1 MIERIVSFLLYLV
14 FNKLESKVLIKGG
27 KHLRTIGRILIF
39 AAIFLFIGLYLGYNK
54 ENNDALVIEQKS
66 IPKVDE
72 SLEDDIE
79 EQNLSEGI
87 DQPQQGVASLLGKD
101 IDSLKGL
108 LGNPSRV
115 DLSAYGFHWWIF
127 NNQPDQYIQ
136 AGVLNGKVVT
146 AYGIGPAVDV
156 QPFKIGQHIEEI
168 FSMNVIEPEVTF
180 EHNGSSYKF
189 ELSEQ
194 DMNTRPVIKMGEYF
208 VQLYIDKFT
217 SSVSSI
223 RYMDKETIIKQRPY
237 EMVYRGTLVEP
248 PVLSEGDWVRIE
260 AGIEKQI
267 LDITNAI
274 RIRHELQLLEWDEK
288 TSEVAYAHSKDMAV
302 EDYFSHES
310 EKYGDLSKRLKSA
323 DILYEVAG
331 ENIAAN
337 YTDAPAVVEG
347 WLNSESHRE
356 ALLNEEFSHLGV
368 GVYQKH
374 YTQNFLKM
382 WKQQ

>member
-1 MIERIVSFLLYLV
+1 M
-14 FNKLESKVLIKGG
+14 
-27 KHLRTIGRILIF
+27 
-39 AAIFLFIGLYLGYNK
+39 GYNK
-54 ENNDALVIEQKS
+54 EENDDLVIEQKS
-66 IPKVDE
+66 TPKVDE
-72 SLEDDIE
+72 SLKKDIT
-79 EQNLSEGI
+79 EQNISEGI
-87 DQPQQGVASLLGKD
+87 EQPQQGVASLLGKD
-101 IDSLKGL
+101 IEGLKKI

-127 NNQPDQYIQ
+127 NNDPDQYIQ
-136 AGVLNGKVVT
+136 AGVLNDKVVT
-146 AYGIGPAVDV
+146 AYAIGPKVDV
-156 QPFKIGQHIEEI
+156 LPFKIGQPIEEI

-180 EHNGSSYKF
+180 EYNGSSYKF

-194 DMNTRPVIKMGEYF
+194 DMNTRPVIKMGDYF

-237 EMVYRGTLVEP
+237 EMVYRGTLIEP
-248 PVLSEGDWVRIE
+248 PVLSDGDWVRIE
-260 AGIEKQI
+260 AGLEKQI

-274 RIRHELQLLEWDEK
+274 RSRHELQLLEWDEK
-288 TSEVAYAHSKDMAV
+288 TAEVAYAHSKDMAI

-310 EKYGDLSKRLKSA
+310 EKYGDLSERLKA
-323 DILYEVAG
+323 AEILYEVAG

-356 ALLNEEFSHLGV
+356 ALLNEDFSHLGV

-382 WKQQ
+382 WNQQ

>member
-1 MIERIVSFLLYLV
+1 M
-14 FNKLESKVLIKGG
+14 
-27 KHLRTIGRILIF
+27 
-39 AAIFLFIGLYLGYNK
+39 GYNK
-54 ENNDALVIEQKS
+54 EENDGLVIEQKS
-66 IPKVDE
+66 TPKVDE
-72 SLEDDIE
+72 SLKKDIT
-79 EQNLSEGI
+79 EQNISEGI
-87 DQPQQGVASLLGKD
+87 EQPQQGVASLLGKD
-101 IDSLKGL
+101 IDGLKKI

-127 NNQPDQYIQ
+127 NNDPDQYIQ
-136 AGVLNGKVVT
+136 AGVLNDKVVT
-146 AYGIGPAVDV
+146 AYGIGPKVDV
-156 QPFKIGQHIEEI
+156 LPFKIGQPIEEI
-168 FSMNVIEPEVTF
+168 FSMNVIEQEVTF
-180 EHNGSSYKF
+180 EYNGSSYKF

-194 DMNTRPVIKMGEYF
+194 DMNTRPVIKMGDYF

-237 EMVYRGTLVEP
+237 EMVYRGTLIEP

-260 AGIEKQI
+260 AGLEKQI

-274 RIRHELQLLEWDEK
+274 RSRHELQLLEWDEK
-288 TSEVAYAHSKDMAV
+288 TAEVAYAHSKDMAI

-310 EKYGDLSKRLKSA
+310 EKYGDLSERLKAA

-356 ALLNEEFSHLGV
+356 ALLNEDFSHLGV

-382 WKQQ
+382 WNQQ

>member
-1 MIERIVSFLLYLV
+1 M
-14 FNKLESKVLIKGG
+14 
-27 KHLRTIGRILIF
+27 
-39 AAIFLFIGLYLGYNK
+39 GYNK
-54 ENNDALVIEQKS
+54 EENDGLVIEQKS
-66 IPKVDE
+66 TPKVDE
-72 SLEDDIE
+72 SLKKDIT
-79 EQNLSEGI
+79 EQNISEGI
-87 DQPQQGVASLLGKD
+87 EQPQQGVASLLGKD
-101 IDSLKGL
+101 IDGLKKI

-127 NNQPDQYIQ
+127 NNDPDQYIQ
-136 AGVLNGKVVT
+136 AGVLNDRVVT
-146 AYGIGPAVDV
+146 AYGIGPKVDV
-156 QPFKIGQHIEEI
+156 LPFKIGQPIEEI

-180 EHNGSSYKF
+180 EYNGSSYKF

-194 DMNTRPVIKMGEYF
+194 DMNTRPVIKMGDYF

-237 EMVYRGTLVEP
+237 EMVYRGTLIEP

-260 AGIEKQI
+260 AGLEKQI

-274 RIRHELQLLEWDEK
+274 RSRHELQLLEWDEK
-288 TSEVAYAHSKDMAV
+288 TAEVAYAHSKDMAI

-310 EKYGDLSKRLKSA
+310 EKYGDLSERLKAA

-356 ALLNEEFSHLGV
+356 ALLNEDFSHLGV

-382 WKQQ
+382 WNQQ

>member
-1 MIERIVSFLLYLV
+1 M
-14 FNKLESKVLIKGG
+14 
-27 KHLRTIGRILIF
+27 
-39 AAIFLFIGLYLGYNK
+39 GYNK
-54 ENNDALVIEQKS
+54 EENDGLVIEQKS
-66 IPKVDE
+66 TPKVDE
-72 SLEDDIE
+72 SLKKDIT
-79 EQNLSEGI
+79 EQNISEGI
-87 DQPQQGVASLLGKD
+87 EQPQQGVASLLGKD
-101 IDSLKGL
+101 IDGLKKI

-127 NNQPDQYIQ
+127 NNEPDQYIQ
-136 AGVLNGKVVT
+136 AGVLNDKVVT
-146 AYGIGPAVDV
+146 AYGIGPKVDV
-156 QPFKIGQHIEEI
+156 LPFKIGQPIEEI

-180 EHNGSSYKF
+180 EYNGSSYKF

-194 DMNTRPVIKMGEYF
+194 DMNTRPVIKMGDYF

-237 EMVYRGTLVEP
+237 EMVYRGTLIEP

-260 AGIEKQI
+260 AGLEKQI

-274 RIRHELQLLEWDEK
+274 RSRHELQLLEWDEK
-288 TSEVAYAHSKDMAV
+288 TAEVAYAHSKDMAI

-310 EKYGDLSKRLKSA
+310 EKYGDLSERLKAA

-356 ALLNEEFSHLGV
+356 ALLNEDFSHLGV

-382 WKQQ
+382 WNQQ

>member
-1 MIERIVSFLLYLV
+1 M
-14 FNKLESKVLIKGG
+14 
-27 KHLRTIGRILIF
+27 
-39 AAIFLFIGLYLGYNK
+39 GYNK
-54 ENNDALVIEQKS
+54 EENDDLVIEQKS
-66 IPKVDE
+66 TPKVDE
-72 SLEDDIE
+72 SLKKDIT
-79 EQNLSEGI
+79 EQNISEGI
-87 DQPQQGVASLLGKD
+87 EQPQQGVASLLGKD
-101 IDSLKGL
+101 IEGLKKI

-127 NNQPDQYIQ
+127 NNDPDQYIQ
-136 AGVLNGKVVT
+136 AGVLNDKVVT
-146 AYGIGPAVDV
+146 AYGIGPKVDV
-156 QPFKIGQHIEEI
+156 LPFKIGQPIEEI

-180 EHNGSSYKF
+180 EYNGSSYKF

-194 DMNTRPVIKMGEYF
+194 DMNTRPVIKMGDYF

-237 EMVYRGTLVEP
+237 EMVYRGTLIEP
-248 PVLSEGDWVRIE
+248 PMLSEGDWVRIE
-260 AGIEKQI
+260 AGQEKQI

-274 RIRHELQLLEWDEK
+274 RSRHELQLLEWDEK
-288 TSEVAYAHSKDMAV
+288 TAEVAYAHSKDMAI

-310 EKYGDLSKRLKSA
+310 EKYGDLSERLKA
-323 DILYEVAG
+323 AEILYEVAG

-356 ALLNEEFSHLGV
+356 ALLNEDFSHLGV

-382 WKQQ
+382 WNQQ

>member
-1 MIERIVSFLLYLV
+1 M
-14 FNKLESKVLIKGG
+14 
-27 KHLRTIGRILIF
+27 
-39 AAIFLFIGLYLGYNK
+39 GYNK
-54 ENNDALVIEQKS
+54 EENDDLVIEQKS
-66 IPKVDE
+66 TPKVDE
-72 SLEDDIE
+72 SLKKDIT
-79 EQNLSEGI
+79 EQNISEGI
-87 DQPQQGVASLLGKD
+87 EQPQQGVASLLGKD
-101 IDSLKGL
+101 IDGLKKI

-127 NNQPDQYIQ
+127 NNDPDQYIQ
-136 AGVLNGKVVT
+136 AGVLNDKVVT
-146 AYGIGPAVDV
+146 AYGIGPKVDV
-156 QPFKIGQHIEEI
+156 LPFKIGQPIEEI

-180 EHNGSSYKF
+180 EYNGSSYKF

-194 DMNTRPVIKMGEYF
+194 DMNTRPVIKMGDYF

-237 EMVYRGTLVEP
+237 EMVYRGTLIEP
-248 PVLSEGDWVRIE
+248 PMLSEGDWVRIE
-260 AGIEKQI
+260 AGQEKQI

-274 RIRHELQLLEWDEK
+274 RSRHELQLLEWDEK
-288 TSEVAYAHSKDMAV
+288 TAEVAYAHSKDMAI

-310 EKYGDLSKRLKSA
+310 EKYGDLSERLKAA

-356 ALLNEEFSHLGV
+356 ALLNEDFSHLGV

-382 WKQQ
+382 WNQQ

>member
-1 MIERIVSFLLYLV
+1 M
-14 FNKLESKVLIKGG
+14 
-27 KHLRTIGRILIF
+27 
-39 AAIFLFIGLYLGYNK
+39 GYNK
-54 ENNDALVIEQKS
+54 EENDDLVIEQKS
-66 IPKVDE
+66 TPKVDE
-72 SLEDDIE
+72 SLKKDIT
-79 EQNLSEGI
+79 EQNISEGI
-87 DQPQQGVASLLGKD
+87 EQPQQGVASLLGKD
-101 IDSLKGL
+101 IEGLKKI

-127 NNQPDQYIQ
+127 NNDPDQYIQ
-136 AGVLNGKVVT
+136 AGVLNDKVVT
-146 AYGIGPAVDV
+146 AYGIGPKVDV
-156 QPFKIGQHIEEI
+156 LPFKIGQPIEEI

-180 EHNGSSYKF
+180 EYNGSSYKF

-194 DMNTRPVIKMGEYF
+194 DMNTRPVIKMGDYF

-237 EMVYRGTLVEP
+237 EMVYRGTLIEP
-248 PVLSEGDWVRIE
+248 PMLSEGDWVRIE
-260 AGIEKQI
+260 AGQEKQI

-274 RIRHELQLLEWDEK
+274 RSRHELQLLEWDEK
-288 TSEVAYAHSKDMAV
+288 TAEVAYAHSKDMAI

-310 EKYGDLSKRLKSA
+310 EKYGDLSERLKAA

-356 ALLNEEFSHLGV
+356 ALLNEDFSHLGV

-382 WKQQ
+382 WNQQ

>member
-1 MIERIVSFLLYLV
+1 M
-14 FNKLESKVLIKGG
+14 
-27 KHLRTIGRILIF
+27 
-39 AAIFLFIGLYLGYNK
+39 GYNK
-54 ENNDALVIEQKS
+54 EENDDLVIEQKS
-66 IPKVDE
+66 TPKVDE
-72 SLEDDIE
+72 SLKKDIT
-79 EQNLSEGI
+79 EQNISEGI
-87 DQPQQGVASLLGKD
+87 EQPQQGVASLLGKD
-101 IDSLKGL
+101 IEGLKKI

-127 NNQPDQYIQ
+127 NNDPDQYIQ
-136 AGVLNGKVVT
+136 AGVLNDKVVT
-146 AYGIGPAVDV
+146 AYGIGPKVDV
-156 QPFKIGQHIEEI
+156 LPFKIGQPIEEI

-180 EHNGSSYKF
+180 EYNGSSYKF

-194 DMNTRPVIKMGEYF
+194 DMNTRPVIKMGDYF

-237 EMVYRGTLVEP
+237 EMVYRGRLIEP
-248 PVLSEGDWVRIE
+248 PMLSEGDWVRIE
-260 AGIEKQI
+260 AGQEKQI

-274 RIRHELQLLEWDEK
+274 RSRHELQLLEWDEK
-288 TSEVAYAHSKDMAV
+288 TAEVAYAHSKDMAI

-310 EKYGDLSKRLKSA
+310 EKYGDLSERLKAA

-356 ALLNEEFSHLGV
+356 ALLNEDFSHLGV

-382 WKQQ
+382 WNQQ

>member
-1 MIERIVSFLLYLV
+1 M
-14 FNKLESKVLIKGG
+14 
-27 KHLRTIGRILIF
+27 
-39 AAIFLFIGLYLGYNK
+39 GYNK
-54 ENNDALVIEQKS
+54 EENDDLVIEQKS
-66 IPKVDE
+66 TPKVDE
-72 SLEDDIE
+72 SLKKDIT
-79 EQNLSEGI
+79 EQNISEGI
-87 DQPQQGVASLLGKD
+87 EQPQQGVASLLGKD
-101 IDSLKGL
+101 IDGLKKI

-127 NNQPDQYIQ
+127 NNDPDQYIQ
-136 AGVLNGKVVT
+136 AGVLNDKVVT
-146 AYGIGPAVDV
+146 AYGIGPKVDV
-156 QPFKIGQHIEEI
+156 LPFKIGQPIEEI

-180 EHNGSSYKF
+180 EYNGSSYKF

-194 DMNTRPVIKMGEYF
+194 DMNTRPVIKMGDYF

-237 EMVYRGTLVEP
+237 EMVYRGTLIEP
-248 PVLSEGDWVRIE
+248 PMLSEGDWVRIE
-260 AGIEKQI
+260 AGQEKQI

-274 RIRHELQLLEWDEK
+274 RSRHELQLLEWDEK
-288 TSEVAYAHSKDMAV
+288 TAEVAYAHSKDMAI

-310 EKYGDLSKRLKSA
+310 EKYGDLSERLKA
-323 DILYEVAG
+323 AEILYEVAG

-356 ALLNEEFSHLGV
+356 ALLNEDFSHLGV

-382 WKQQ
+382 WNQQ

>member
-1 MIERIVSFLLYLV
+1 M
-14 FNKLESKVLIKGG
+14 
-27 KHLRTIGRILIF
+27 
-39 AAIFLFIGLYLGYNK
+39 GYNK
-54 ENNDALVIEQKS
+54 EENDGLVIEQNS
-66 IPKVDE
+66 TPKVDE
-72 SLEDDIE
+72 SLKKDSV
-79 EQNLSEGI
+79 EQNISEGI
-87 DQPQQGVASLLGKD
+87 EQPGQGVAALLGKD
-101 IDSLKGL
+101 IDELKKM

-127 NNQPDQYIQ
+127 NTDPDQYIQ

-146 AYGIGPAVDV
+146 AYGIGPKVDV
-156 QPFKIGQHIEEI
+156 LPFKIGQPIEEV
-168 FSMNVIEPEVTF
+168 FSMNVIVPEVTF
-180 EHNGSSYKF
+180 EYNGSSYKF

-194 DMNTRPVIKMGEYF
+194 DMNTRPVIKMGDYF

-237 EMVYRGTLVEP
+237 EMVYRGTLIEP

-260 AGIEKQI
+260 AGLEKQI

-274 RIRHELQLLEWDEK
+274 RSRHELQLLEWDEK
-288 TSEVAYAHSKDMAV
+288 TAEVAYAHSKDMAI

-310 EKYGDLSKRLKSA
+310 EKYGDLSERLKAA

-356 ALLNEEFSHLGV
+356 ALLNDEFSHLGV

-382 WKQQ
+382 WNQQ

>member
-1 MIERIVSFLLYLV
+1 M
-14 FNKLESKVLIKGG
+14 
-27 KHLRTIGRILIF
+27 
-39 AAIFLFIGLYLGYNK
+39 GYNK
-54 ENNDALVIEQKS
+54 EENDDLVIEQNS
-66 IPKVDE
+66 TPKVDE
-72 SLEDDIE
+72 SLEKNIA
-79 EQNLSEGI
+79 EQNISEGI
-87 DQPQQGVASLLGKD
+87 EQPQQGVASLLGKD
-101 IDSLKGL
+101 IDGLKEI

-127 NNQPDQYIQ
+127 NNDPDQYIQ
-136 AGVLNGKVVT
+136 AGVLNDKVVT
-146 AYGIGPAVDV
+146 AYGIGPKVDV
-156 QPFKIGQHIEEI
+156 LPFKIGQPIEEI

-194 DMNTRPVIKMGEYF
+194 DMNTRPVIKMGDYF

-237 EMVYRGTLVEP
+237 EMVYRGTLIEP
-248 PVLSEGDWVRIE
+248 PVLSDGDWVRIE
-260 AGIEKQI
+260 AGLEKQI

-274 RIRHELQLLEWDEK
+274 RSRHELQLLEWDEK
-288 TSEVAYAHSKDMAV
+288 TAEVAYAHSKDMAI

-310 EKYGDLSKRLKSA
+310 EKYGDLSERLKAA

-347 WLNSESHRE
+347 WLNSEAHRE
-356 ALLNEEFSHLGV
+356 ALLNEDFSHLGV

-382 WKQQ
+382 WNQE

>member
-1 MIERIVSFLLYLV
+1 M
-14 FNKLESKVLIKGG
+14 
-27 KHLRTIGRILIF
+27 
-39 AAIFLFIGLYLGYNK
+39 GYNK